1 MSIVGI
7 FLAFLVTISFVAVL
21 AHRIRIAYPIALLLV
36 GMLLSLLPSMPHRM
50 IPPDTILVLFL
61 PPLLMEA
68 AYYTSLREFRKN
80 KRPILLLA
88 IGLVFATSAGVAWTS
103 VHFIPGMTWA
113 LGFVIGAMVSPPDA
127 IAATSVI
134 KHMRIPKRI
143 IAILEGESLVNDA
156 TGLVI
161 YKFAVAAVVTG
172 TFSLL
177 DTSTEFVW
185 MIFSGIAIGTL
196 LGWAYMQIFPLIREP
211 SVEILSTF
219 ILPYIA
225 YICAEAA
232 HSSGVIAVVSTGLV
246 FGWLA
251 PEKFPSTVRLPAES
265 IWKIAVFILNGLVFL
280 YIGWQFPTILN
291 NLCFCKIGE
300 LTLYGL
306 LICLTTVFIRF
317 AWVYAMAYGIRYLF
331 SSIRADDPYPSWQN
345 IFIIA
350 WSGMRGVVTLAT
362 ALALPLT
369 TASNAAFPNRDL
381 LIFLAVCVIFF
392 TLVFQGLLLPWLAG
406 FLTLEFDPKIIWEDW
421 NARVQATRQVL
432 TKITELEDKENIHK
446 PALERIRSHYLDRL
460 ESLGD
465 GPNSQLTPSEEGN
478 HQDHPYIQSENQ
490 IWHEIVETERQSILS
505 MRKNFSVND
514 DVMHD
519 ILHDIDLVA
528 ARLPSNSRKK

>member
-1 MSIVGI
+1 MQIVGI
-7 FLAFLVTISFVAVL
+7 FLAFLVTISIVAVL
-21 AHRIRIAYPIALLLV
+21 AHRIRIAYPIALLIV
-36 GMLLSLLPSMPHRM
+36 GMLMALIPNMPHHV

-68 AYYTSLREFRKN
+68 AFYTSLREFKKN
-80 KRPILLLA
+80 IRPILLLA
-88 IGLVFATSAGVAWTS
+88 IGLVAATSAGVAWTT

-177 DTSTEFVW
+177 DTSAQFVW
-185 MIFSGIAIGTL
+185 MIFSGIAIGGL
-196 LGWAYMQIFPLIREP
+196 LGWAYMEIFPHIREP

-232 HSSGVIAVVSTGLV
+232 HSSGVIAVVTTGLIV
-246 FGWLA
+246 GWMA
-251 PEKFPSTVRLPAES
+251 PEKFPPTVRLPAES

-280 YIGWQFPTILN
+280 FIGWQFPAILN
-291 NLCFCKIGE
+291 NLCFCRIGE
-300 LTLYGL
+300 LALYGL
-306 LICLTTVFIRF
+306 LICVTTVVIRF

-331 SSIRADDPYPSWQN
+331 PSIRAKDPYPSWQN
-345 IFIIA
+345 IFIIS

-369 TASNAAFPNRDL
+369 IATNDAFPYRDL

-432 TKITELEDKENIHK
+432 SKISELESKDDIHK

-465 GPNSQLTPSEEGN
+465 GPNSQLSPSEQTN
-478 HQDHPYIQSENQ
+478 HKDHPIIQSENQ
-490 IWHEIVETERQSILS
+490 IWHEVVETERQTIIN
-505 MRKNFSVND
+505 MRKSFNVND

-528 ARLPSNSRKK
+528 ARLPSSNSKK